1 MFYFQGGHP
10 HWAIITL
17 AIVLVP
23 LVLCQIYSVVL
34 MRSDYTKRQ
43 SVWSPILWHILLMGL
58 PYRYVDLFKRV
69 DSLPSHEVRYKLQE
83 IQAIQ
88 TINAI
93 LQYCPQCIFQVF
105 IIVHRNYAGLF
116 TGITAGLAGFS
127 FAWHLFLQ
135 CFSLA
140 TQRNPPEDYMITPG
154 PNFSSNL
161 RVNNL
166 DNNSSSLATILTS
179 TSSTS
184 IAMDG
189 NSVNFNP
196 SLAEEALALKKN
208 LQILEKT
215 SSMDNRNLVPKEGK
229 NVDKVK
235 IFQFNKRRPIDYR
248 GDDLEFINRIDQ
260 LEESSSETVP
270 HNKSTIYYEVEEE
283 DDLQKPHHSHGEL
296 SAFDNSFGAGDLSSM
311 PRLKRKGICS
321 SQEMLHLV
329 DLMNENIS
337 ADQVSDSLLGNNLTD
352 QQQISPITN
361 RVVSDQ

>member
-1 MFYFQGGHP
+1 
-10 HWAIITL
+10 
-17 AIVLVP
+17 
-23 LVLCQIYSVVL
+23 
-34 MRSDYTKRQ
+34 
-43 SVWSPILWHILLMGL
+43 MGL
-58 PYRYVDLFKRV
+58 PYRYVDLFRRV
-69 DSLPSHEVRYKLQE
+69 DALPHHELRYKLQE

-105 IIVHRNYAGLF
+105 IIIHRNYACLF

-135 CFSLA
+135 CYSLA
-140 TQRNPPEDYMITPG
+140 QRGQDDYKITAG

-166 DNNSSSLATILTS
+166 ENNSSSLATIVTTTS

-184 IAMDG
+184 IAIDEHQQQRHNHNHQRG
-189 NSVNFNP
+189 VINYNP
-196 SLAEEALALKKN
+196 MATQQQSLAEEALALKKN
-208 LQILEKT
+208 LQILEKS
-215 SSMDNRNLVPKEGK
+215 SSMDNRNLVPKESK

-235 IFQFNKRRPIDYR
+235 IFQFNKRKPIYR
-248 GDDLEFINRIDQ
+248 GEDLDFIDRIDQ
-260 LEESSSETVP
+260 LDESDLHQS
-270 HNKSTIYYEVEEE
+270 HNKSTVYYEMTGDFE
-283 DDLQKPHHSHGEL
+283 DDLKKPHNT
-296 SAFDNSFGAGDLSSM
+296 SAFDALVPGDPNSM

-337 ADQVSDSLLGNNLTD
+337 ADQVREEGT
-352 QQQISPITN
+352 
-361 RVVSDQ
+361 

>member
-1 MFYFQGGHP
+1 
-10 HWAIITL
+10 
-17 AIVLVP
+17 
-23 LVLCQIYSVVL
+23 
-34 MRSDYTKRQ
+34 MRSDQHYSRGQ
-43 SVWSPILWHILLMGL
+43 SVWSPILWHISLMGL

-69 DSLPSHEVRYKLQE
+69 DALPSHEVRYKLQE

-105 IIVHRNYAGLF
+105 IIVHRNYACLF

-140 TQRNPPEDYMITPG
+140 QRSHEDYKITPG

-166 DNNSSSLATILTS
+166 ENNSSSLATILTS

-184 IAMDG
+184 IAMDDHTTG
-189 NSVNFNP
+189 MVNYNPSVTH

-215 SSMDNRNLVPKEGK
+215 SSMDNRNLVQKEGK

-235 IFQFNKRRPIDYR
+235 IFQFNKRRPIYQ
-248 GDDLEFINRIDQ
+248 GDDLDFIDRIDQ
-260 LEESSSETVP
+260 LDDSEVFQ
-270 HNKSTIYYEVEEE
+270 NKSTIYYEMPGQE
-283 DDLQKPHHSHGEL
+283 DDLQKPQINGAL
-296 SAFDNSFGAGDLSSM
+296 PGFDNILPGDPSSM

-337 ADQVSDSLLGNNLTD
+337 ADQVSE
-352 QQQISPITN
+352 
-361 RVVSDQ
+361 

>member
-1 MFYFQGGHP
+1 M
-10 HWAIITL
+10 
-17 AIVLVP
+17 
-23 LVLCQIYSVVL
+23 VLCQIYSVVL
-34 MRSDYTKRQ
+34 MRSDQHYTKGQ
-43 SVWSPILWHILLMGL
+43 SVWPPIFWHICLMGL
-58 PYRYVDLFKRV
+58 PYRYMDLFKRV
-69 DSLPSHEVRYKLQE
+69 DQLPSYEVRYKLQE

-105 IIVHRNYAGLF
+105 IIVHRNYACLF

-140 TQRNPPEDYMITPG
+140 QRTHEDYKITPG

-179 TSSTS
+179 TSSMS
-184 IAMDG
+184 IAIDDPARA
-189 NSVNFNP
+189 VNYNP
-196 SLAEEALALKKN
+196 SAQHHSLAEEALALKKN
-208 LQILEKT
+208 LQILEK
-215 SSMDNRNLVPKEGK
+215 SSSTDNRNLVPKEGK

-235 IFQFNKRRPIDYR
+235 IFQFNKRRPIYQ
-248 GDDLEFINRIDQ
+248 GDDLDLADRIDQ
-260 LEESSSETVP
+260 LDESAVV
-270 HNKSTIYYEVEEE
+270 HNKSTVYYEMTTEED
-283 DDLQKPHHSHGEL
+283 DDLQKPHHSHRGFENVE
-296 SAFDNSFGAGDLSSM
+296 ADGGDPSSM

-329 DLMNENIS
+329 DLMNENIA
-337 ADQVSDSLLGNNLTD
+337 ADQVRLLNG
-352 QQQISPITN
+352 
-361 RVVSDQ
+361 